1 MNTEITTPI
10 KIWQPKDGES
20 LIGQIVGTRIES
32 GIYGENRQVL
42 VKDKYEIVTA
52 VWLTKR
58 LKTKLKNQCADR
70 GDLITLT
77 FVGKKPSP
85 GGHFYTHGGSYN
97 DYQLIVE
104 KIQKADY

>member
-1 MNTEITTPI
+1 MNAEITAPI

-20 LIGQIVGTRIES
+20 MIGQIVGTRIES

-42 VKDKYEIVTA
+42 VKDKYGNVSA

-70 GDLITLT
+70 GDIFTLT

-85 GGHFYTHGGSYN
+85 GGQYYTQGGSYN
-97 DYQLIVE
+97 DYNLIVE
-104 KIQKADY
+104 KIQKDY

>member
-1 MNTEITTPI
+1 MNAEITTPI

-20 LIGQIVGTRIES
+20 LIGQIVGTRMEA

-42 VKDKYEIVTA
+42 VKDKYGIVNA

-58 LKTKLKNQCADR
+58 LKNKLKNQCAQM

-77 FVGKKPSP
+77 FVGKKLSP
-85 GGHFYTHGGSYN
+85 GGQYYTKGGSYN
-97 DYQLIVE
+97 DYNLIV
-104 KIQKADY
+104 KKA